1 MGEEVLFRL
10 TEGLETDRAA
20 SPERVVV
27 LAETLS
33 EVLVQLV
40 EQPIDFRAVFL
51 GITVPLQA
59 FDYVSLEHVDLVIVE
74 TLRSYKLESGSFFRE
89 LRKREISPVMKWI
102 GMLVLTDV
110 LKWSFRVSVTA
121 IFELSEPTSGVR
133 FKSNSITSTGVVSS
147 GF

>member
-20 SPERVVV
+20 SSERVVV

-33 EVLVQLV
+33 EVLVELV
-40 EQPIDFRAVFL
+40 EQPVDFRAVFL

-74 TLRSYKLESGSFFRE
+74 TLRSYKLESRSFFRE
-89 LRKREISPVMKWI
+89 LRKRERSQVTKWMGLLI
-102 GMLVLTDV
+102 LTEV